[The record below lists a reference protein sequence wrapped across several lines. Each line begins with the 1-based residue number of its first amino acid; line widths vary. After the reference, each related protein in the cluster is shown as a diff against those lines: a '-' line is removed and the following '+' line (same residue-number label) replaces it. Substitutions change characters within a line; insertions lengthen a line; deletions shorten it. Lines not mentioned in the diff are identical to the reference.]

1 MFDGNLQGIQTMG
14 IVNAFKTGNFFLDMI
29 IAFLIPIV
37 LATLFDTMS
46 TMQKYLRSFDW
57 MRYFTTDRRLHH
69 RYIKHSSITT
79 TYSTTDLD
87 GDTQNEVLIKA
98 IELYI
103 HCNGLLTLQD
113 ANIELRQLGKS
124 DENNRYYF
132 NDDENNSTTFAD
144 TLAKYKVVKKPMF
157 DEWLIL
163 GMYGTKE
170 EKYEVEMKMSLDK
183 ENVENN
189 DNNRGSIERV
199 DLTIHFQSE
208 GEDAIDSFIDTAYNW
223 YIDQLR
229 TLEDDSRYLYE
240 MSNGAE
246 TKDDEEDTSTK
257 RFKRY
262 QLSDEKTFDSL
273 FFKEKETIINL
284 INHFT
289 NKTGKYAIKGYP
301 HKLGLL
307 LHGPPGTG
315 KTSLIKALANMTG
328 RSIVNV
334 PLARISTNAQLAS
347 LFFDQKYYVEGERV
361 PVNLRFQDV
370 IFVME
375 DVDAV
380 SKIVKRR
387 DGKTTAEITYTENIE
402 VPITKSL
409 WKMLLE
415 SNDDNCVE
423 LVNTLMEKS
432 KRLKEAANDPSL
444 LCSAAK
450 RMSSI
455 PGLSILDTIV
465 DDKEREK
472 IAEEAIKVAE
482 EIVSKQDR
490 IDSFLGRHAK
500 TIKSIIESGTSISEE
515 FEDELLG
522 LVVPNGDCSQTS
534 GSFLALTR
542 PSLARNVSYTKEYGS
557 SDINFTLD
565 SSKNEKLNDTNPSS
579 SNQDF
584 DICNFL
590 SSDSAVAG
598 PVNIPSMFKAKRDE
612 LNLTGILNVLDGV
625 VDTPGRILI
634 MTTNHPEMLDPA
646 LIRPGRI
653 DKKLLLGY
661 VRYEELVSMT
671 EHFFQ
676 CRALEKEQVDRIQSA
691 IEEPPVMKLTPA
703 QVEQMACEYETI
715 EEFIEALEEK
725 KNQTVVPTKK
735 NNMRPEIRYG

>member
-1 MFDGNLQGIQTMG
+1 
-14 IVNAFKTGNFFLDMI
+14 
-29 IAFLIPIV
+29 
-37 LATLFDTMS
+37 
-46 TMQKYLRSFDW
+46 
-57 MRYFTTDRRLHH
+57 
-69 RYIKHSSITT
+69 
-79 TYSTTDLD
+79 
-87 GDTQNEVLIKA
+87 
-98 IELYI
+98 
-103 HCNGLLTLQD
+103 
-113 ANIELRQLGKS
+113 
-124 DENNRYYF
+124 
-132 NDDENNSTTFAD
+132 
-144 TLAKYKVVKKPMF
+144 
-157 DEWLIL
+157 
-163 GMYGTKE
+163 
-170 EKYEVEMKMSLDK
+170 
-183 ENVENN
+183 
-189 DNNRGSIERV
+189 
-199 DLTIHFQSE
+199 
-208 GEDAIDSFIDTAYNW
+208 
-223 YIDQLR
+223 
-229 TLEDDSRYLYE
+229 
-240 MSNGAE
+240 
-246 TKDDEEDTSTK
+246 
-257 RFKRY
+257 
-262 QLSDEKTFDSL
+262 
-273 FFKEKETIINL
+273 
-284 INHFT
+284 
-289 NKTGKYAIKGYP
+289 
-301 HKLGLL
+301 
-307 LHGPPGTG
+307 
-315 KTSLIKALANMTG
+315 
-328 RSIVNV
+328 
-334 PLARISTNAQLAS
+334 
-347 LFFDQKYYVEGERV
+347 
-361 PVNLRFQDV
+361 
-370 IFVME
+370 ME